1 MKYKKLIDLHVHTDN
16 SPDGH
21 HGAMLL
27 CETAVDMGLRA
38 IAFTDHCE
46 VDSFYDDKYDRA
58 VRQAYFEVAKA
69 KSAYRGNL
77 LVLQG
82 IELAQ
87 PTYDEE
93 LALQIIDARNYD
105 IIIGSIHNLRGER
118 DFYFTESFEG
128 MDIDSILKAY
138 FHELALMADWGQFDT
153 LAHLTYPL
161 RYFYA
166 RDGITVDMDKYKT
179 EVDEVLTLLVKND
192 IALEI
197 NTAGL
202 RQPIKQLSPEIDV
215 VKRFRELGG
224 KHITLGSD
232 AHYAEHLAA
241 GFDEALDVAL
251 EAGFDCISLFQ
262 NRHPVEIPIDQI

>member
-1 MKYKKLIDLHVHTDN
+1 MDYKRLIDLHVHTDN

-21 HGAMLL
+21 HAAMLI
-27 CETAVDMGLRA
+27 CETAVAKGLRA
-38 IAFTDHCE
+38 VAFTDHCE
-46 VDSFYDDKYDRA
+46 VDVYFDDKYDRV
-58 VRQAYFEVAKA
+58 VRQSYFEVARA

-82 IELAQ
+82 VELAQ

-93 LALQIIDARNYD
+93 LALKIIDARNYD
-105 IIIGSIHNLRGER
+105 MIIGSIHNLRGES
-118 DFYFTESFEG
+118 DFYYTRDFEG
-128 MDIDSILKAY
+128 MDIDSMLKAY
-138 FHELALMADWGQFDT
+138 FRELAVLADWGQFDT

-166 RDGITVDMDKYKT
+166 RNNISVDMEEYAC
-179 EVDEVLTLLVKND
+179 EVDEILKLLAENH

-202 RQPIKQLSPEIDV
+202 RQPIKKLAPEFPI

-224 KHITLGSD
+224 KYITIGSD

-241 GFDEALDVAL
+241 GFDDALEVAQ
-251 EAGFDCISLFQ
+251 EAGFDCVTLFQ
-262 NRHPVEIPIDQI
+262 NRDPVEIPIG